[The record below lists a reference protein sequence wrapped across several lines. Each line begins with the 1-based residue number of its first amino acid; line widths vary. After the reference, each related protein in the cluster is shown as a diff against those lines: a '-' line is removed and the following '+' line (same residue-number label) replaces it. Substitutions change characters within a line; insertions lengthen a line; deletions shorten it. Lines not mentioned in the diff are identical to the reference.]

1 MNCILATDN
10 PATGKSVMSADMLEC
25 MVKCNEPILTASDAH
40 SPQNVG
46 LSINEMNALAEAV

>member
-10 PATGKSVMSADMLEC
+10 PATGKRAMSADMLEC

-40 SPQNVG
+40 SSQNVG
-46 LSINEMNALAEAV
+46 LSINEMNALAKVV